1 MEPVRLEILLDDKT
15 LKGMRSV
22 EGNLGSIG
30 QYTEAVIANLE
41 SQLKSLQKQFKQAMS
56 TGVNTDAQ
64 MADIQALQGVIGQ
77 LKAELEELKKIG
89 KGKLLKLDISPYITA
104 EVQALSSAEQ
114 KMKVIIANMQQDL
127 DALRQKSLEATVTG
141 VVNEQDQTKIKT
153 LEAGIRSLTAELDK
167 YTASKNRS
175 NETPVIQDDPA
186 PRLNNV
192 KLWDRRCSF
201 WPSPTTSPC
210 LPMRWLRRGK
220 NMKRLLPQERKPP
233 LCGNRYFPPCSP
245 GRRQWL
251 RQLP

>member
-89 KGKLLKLDISPYITA
+89 KGKLLKLDISP
-104 EVQALSSAEQ
+104 
-114 KMKVIIANMQQDL
+114 
-127 DALRQKSLEATVTG
+127 
-141 VVNEQDQTKIKT
+141 
-153 LEAGIRSLTAELDK
+153 
-167 YTASKNRS
+167 
-175 NETPVIQDDPA
+175 
-186 PRLNNV
+186 
-192 KLWDRRCSF
+192 
-201 WPSPTTSPC
+201 
-210 LPMRWLRRGK
+210 
-220 NMKRLLPQERKPP
+220 
-233 LCGNRYFPPCSP
+233 
-245 GRRQWL
+245 
-251 RQLP
+251 